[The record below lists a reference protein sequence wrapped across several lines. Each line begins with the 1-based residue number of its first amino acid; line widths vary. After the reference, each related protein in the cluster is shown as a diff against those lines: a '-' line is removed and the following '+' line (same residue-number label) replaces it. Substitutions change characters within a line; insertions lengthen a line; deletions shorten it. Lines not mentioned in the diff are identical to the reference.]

1 MNSALGLQKL
11 AVSLIPGLALCLAL
25 GGCSNDPSGPR
36 GGSGRPAEFGFAV
49 FFDTDD
55 SPVAPANTGDR
66 NIQFE
71 QADGADSGAVTGS
84 MTATQESYP
93 SAHGVRGEV
102 VFSRTDPANPGLTEI
117 WKTDLTG
124 ANAKQLTSLGGE
136 NLMPVWDRSGNF
148 IAFSHDGDIWMMDA
162 DGTDQRQL
170 TSGSD
175 LDYDPAWA
183 PDGTE
188 IMFSRHA
195 GEADIYKVSTA
206 PGMQPAMPFITG
218 AGSQDH
224 PSWHLNGVLFEDDS
238 DGDDEIWWRRNDGTR
253 EKLTDNLVEDDDPV
267 WSPNGVFA
275 VYASADRI
283 QFVRLDPLGGSAPS
297 PLRRTGRNLA
307 NPACHANY

>member
-102 VFSRTDPANPGLTEI
+102 VFSLF
-117 WKTDLTG
+117 
-124 ANAKQLTSLGGE
+124 GG
-136 NLMPVWDRSGNF
+136 
-148 IAFSHDGDIWMMDA
+148 
-162 DGTDQRQL
+162 
-170 TSGSD
+170 SGS
-175 LDYDPAWA
+175 
-183 PDGTE
+183 
-188 IMFSRHA
+188 
-195 GEADIYKVSTA
+195 KVS
-206 PGMQPAMPFITG
+206 
-218 AGSQDH
+218 
-224 PSWHLNGVLFEDDS
+224 
-238 DGDDEIWWRRNDGTR
+238 R
-253 EKLTDNLVEDDDPV
+253 
-267 WSPNGVFA
+267 
-275 VYASADRI
+275 
-283 QFVRLDPLGGSAPS
+283 APS
-297 PLRRTGRNLA
+297 C
-307 NPACHANY
+307 PAVWPEELSDIGLEVAVGNVAKRQR